1 MIFEKLFLEKS
12 DLTRLHLYRDI
23 LSIQKPRFKVN
34 ELSEMH
40 GASYQQTY
48 NNLQSLMKDLQKV
61 YELPSENFFD
71 GNEIY
76 RDHFTMSLTEY
87 RNHMITNTL
96 TFKFIDAIFNKS
108 CRTLDEFLETNRIS
122 RSTLSR
128 KTSDLHDYM
137 KLFNIGISYIDL
149 ELIGDEKQIREFLF
163 VLYYSLYLGYQWPFH
178 HVSLAETRSLLKLI
192 NNSDFYYLYRNRV
205 DEYQCAF
212 RLAIAVERIKDG
224 YPISR
229 ASRLDLII
237 EKNKFFNEEKVK
249 DFEIF
254 NLSKEYSF
262 NELETL
268 FFGFNHTISPFTEA
282 NVNDHNLISTFREG
296 DSKFWQ
302 FILKYLEMLAN
313 DYSKELSTKILT
325 DEVLLSNLIR
335 IFYSYYVFLGSFF
348 TISRMFG
355 EIEHPNLTG
364 HNSIIQLTEDF
375 IRDNAADYEISDLI
389 RCKHYLGEDIY
400 QLLLPAISQ
409 IVTKDALQV
418 KLYLE
423 EDIVA
428 SRDLTTFL
436 NDLRG
441 VHVLDKEDP
450 VELADVIISPLGH
463 LENLPNLVIPAGTK
477 LIFWNSE
484 SNENELYRIYREIR
498 QIHIE
503 RKNNRA
509 ESLSGKEKE
518 KLA

>member
-23 LSIQKPRFKVN
+23 LSIPKTRFKVN
-34 ELSEMH
+34 ELSKIH

-61 YELPSENFFD
+61 YQVPSENFFD

-96 TFKFIDAIFNKS
+96 TFKFIDAIFNRSCKS
-108 CRTLDEFLETNRIS
+108 LNEFLENNRIS

-128 KTSDLHDYM
+128 KTSELHDYM
-137 KLFNIGISYIDL
+137 KTFNVGISYIDM

-163 VLYYSLYLGYQWPFH
+163 VLYYSLYLGYQWPFR
-178 HVSLAETRSLLKLI
+178 HVSFDETRSLLELI
-192 NNSDFYYLYRNRV
+192 NNNAFHYLYRNRV

-212 RLAIAVERIKDG
+212 RLAIAVGRIKEG

-229 ASRLDLII
+229 ASRLDLLI
-237 EKNKFFNEEKVK
+237 ENNKLFDRKKVQ
-249 DFEIF
+249 DTAIF
-254 NLSKEYSF
+254 NLSKDYTF
-262 NELETL
+262 NELESL

-282 NVNDHNLISTFREG
+282 NVNDNNLISTFREG
-296 DSKFWQ
+296 NSSFWQ
-302 FILKYLEMLAN
+302 FILKYLELLAN
-313 DYSKELSTKILT
+313 KYSKELSTRILS
-325 DEVLLSNLIR
+325 DEVFLSNLIR
-335 IFYSYYVFLGSFF
+335 IFYSYYVFMGSFF
-348 TISRMFG
+348 TISRMFSNLD
-355 EIEHPNLTG
+355 HPNLTG

-375 IRDNAADYEISDLI
+375 VSNYAADYEMPDLI
-389 RCKHYLGEDIY
+389 RSKHHLGEDIY

-423 EDIVA
+423 DDIVA

-441 VHVLDKEDP
+441 VHILSKEDP
-450 VELADVIISPLGH
+450 IELADVIVTPLGH
-463 LENLPNLVIPAGTK
+463 LENLPNLVVPEATK
-477 LIFWNSE
+477 VIFWNSE

-498 QIHIE
+498 QVHIE
-503 RKNNRA
+503 RKND
-509 ESLSGKEKE
+509 ETEDLSDENGI